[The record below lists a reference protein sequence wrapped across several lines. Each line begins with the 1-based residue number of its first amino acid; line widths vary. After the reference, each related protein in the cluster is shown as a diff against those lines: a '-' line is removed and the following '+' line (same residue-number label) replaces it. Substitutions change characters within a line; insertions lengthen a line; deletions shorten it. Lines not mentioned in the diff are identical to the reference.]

1 MRAFAFGGIVKKRFF
16 GICLFLFV
24 LTAAAGCGRTDGS
37 VESSAAGEAGAAVQN
52 MSAEA
57 ELQGEMLA
65 LTLHGYC
72 VSEVNAADLQ
82 ALGEPAGQESAG
94 KDPEGP
100 AGPESAGK
108 DPEGP
113 ADLESAAKALE
124 ALRRAME
131 EDRPEQQY
139 HAEDIT
145 VLLPTTEED
154 RKSGLTPR
162 ELAGTVHGWQDDE
175 GEYHILVSA
184 GNEIFWIRWGA
195 GQTENAGPTEN
206 AGEAESAGKAKTA
219 GEDDSARGGAALITG
234 KWGD

>member
-24 LTAAAGCGRTDGS
+24 LTAAAGCGRADGS

-100 AGPESAGK
+100 AG
-108 DPEGP
+108 
-113 ADLESAAKALE
+113 LESAAKALE

-131 EDRPEQQY
+131 ENRPEQQY

-145 VLLPTTEED
+145 VLLPTTKED

-195 GQTENAGPTEN
+195 GQTENAGQNEN
-206 AGEAESAGKAKTA
+206 A
-219 GEDDSARGGAALITG
+219 GEDDSARGGASVITG
-234 KWGD
+234 KWGDKNAQP

>member
-1 MRAFAFGGIVKKRFF
+1 MRAFAFGGIVKKIFA

-24 LTAAAGCGRTDGS
+24 LTAAAGCGRVDGS
-37 VESSAAGEAGAAVQN
+37 VESSAAGEAGAAAQN

-57 ELQGEMLA
+57 ELQGELLA

-82 ALGEPAGQESAG
+82 ALGEPAG
-94 KDPEGP
+94 P
-100 AGPESAGK
+100 
-108 DPEGP
+108 
-113 ADLESAAKALE
+113 ESAAKALE

-131 EDRPEQQY
+131 ENRPEQQY

-145 VLLPTTEED
+145 VLLPTTKED

-195 GQTENAGPTEN
+195 GQTENAGQNEN
-206 AGEAESAGKAKTA
+206 A

-234 KWGD
+234 KWGDKNAQP

>member
-1 MRAFAFGGIVKKRFF
+1 MRAFAFGGIVKKIFA

-24 LTAAAGCGRTDGS
+24 LTAAAGCGRADGS
-37 VESSAAGEAGAAVQN
+37 VESSAAGEAGAAAQN

-57 ELQGEMLA
+57 ELQGELLA

-82 ALGEPAGQESAG
+82 ALGEPAG
-94 KDPEGP
+94 P
-100 AGPESAGK
+100 
-108 DPEGP
+108 
-113 ADLESAAKALE
+113 ESAAKALE

-131 EDRPEQQY
+131 ENRPEQQY

-145 VLLPTTEED
+145 VLLPTTKED

-195 GQTENAGPTEN
+195 GQTENAGQNEN
-206 AGEAESAGKAKTA
+206 AV
-219 GEDDSARGGAALITG
+219 EDDSARGGAALITG
-234 KWGD
+234 KWGDKNAQP

>member
-24 LTAAAGCGRTDGS
+24 LTAAAGCGRADGS

-82 ALGEPAGQESAG
+82 ALGEPAG
-94 KDPEGP
+94 P
-100 AGPESAGK
+100 
-108 DPEGP
+108 
-113 ADLESAAKALE
+113 ESAAKALE

-195 GQTENAGPTEN
+195 GQTENAGETKT
-206 AGEAESAGKAKTA
+206 AGKAKTA
-219 GEDDSARGGAALITG
+219 GEDDSARGGASVITG
-234 KWGD
+234 KWGDKNAQP

>member
-24 LTAAAGCGRTDGS
+24 LTAAAGCGRADGS
-37 VESSAAGEAGAAVQN
+37 VESSAAGEAGAAAQN

-82 ALGEPAGQESAG
+82 ALGEPAGT
-94 KDPEGP
+94 
-100 AGPESAGK
+100 
-108 DPEGP
+108 
-113 ADLESAAKALE
+113 ESAAKALE

-131 EDRPEQQY
+131 ENRPEQQY

-145 VLLPTTEED
+145 VLLPTTKED

-195 GQTENAGPTEN
+195 GQTENAGETKT
-206 AGEAESAGKAKTA
+206 AGKAKTA
-219 GEDDSARGGAALITG
+219 GEDDSARGGASVITG
-234 KWGD
+234 KWGDKNAQP

>member
-1 MRAFAFGGIVKKRFF
+1 MRAFAFGGIVKKIFA

-24 LTAAAGCGRTDGS
+24 LTAAAGCGRADGS

-82 ALGEPAGQESAG
+82 ALGETAGA
-94 KDPEGP
+94 EGP
-100 AGPESAGK
+100 AG
-108 DPEGP
+108 
-113 ADLESAAKALE
+113 LESAAKALE

-131 EDRPEQQY
+131 ENRPEQQY

-162 ELAGTVHGWQDDE
+162 GLAGTVHGWQDEE

-195 GQTENAGPTEN
+195 GQTENAGETKT
-206 AGEAESAGKAKTA
+206 AGEAKTAGKAKTA
-219 GEDDSARGGAALITG
+219 GENDSARGGASVITG

>member
-1 MRAFAFGGIVKKRFF
+1 MRAFAFGGIVKKIFA

-24 LTAAAGCGRTDGS
+24 LTAAAGCGRADGS
-37 VESSAAGEAGAAVQN
+37 VESSAAGEAGAAAQN

-57 ELQGEMLA
+57 ELQGELLA

-82 ALGEPAGQESAG
+82 ALGEPAG
-94 KDPEGP
+94 P
-100 AGPESAGK
+100 
-108 DPEGP
+108 
-113 ADLESAAKALE
+113 ESAAKALE

-131 EDRPEQQY
+131 ENRPEQQY

-145 VLLPTTEED
+145 VLLPTTKED
-154 RKSGLTPR
+154 RKSGLPPR

-195 GQTENAGPTEN
+195 GQTENAGETKT
-206 AGEAESAGKAKTA
+206 AGKAKTA

-234 KWGD
+234 KWGDKNAQP

>member
-100 AGPESAGK
+100 AG
-108 DPEGP
+108 
-113 ADLESAAKALE
+113 LESAAKALE

-195 GQTENAGPTEN
+195 GQTENAGQNEN
-206 AGEAESAGKAKTA
+206 A

-234 KWGD
+234 KWGDKNAQP

>member
-100 AGPESAGK
+100 AG
-108 DPEGP
+108 
-113 ADLESAAKALE
+113 LESAAKALE

-131 EDRPEQQY
+131 ENRPEQQY

-145 VLLPTTEED
+145 VLLPTTKED

-195 GQTENAGPTEN
+195 GQTENAGETKT
-206 AGEAESAGKAKTA
+206 AGKAKTA
-219 GEDDSARGGAALITG
+219 GEDDSARGGASVITG

>member
-1 MRAFAFGGIVKKRFF
+1 MRAFAFGGIVKKIFA

-24 LTAAAGCGRTDGS
+24 LTAAAGCGRADGS
-37 VESSAAGEAGAAVQN
+37 VESSAAGEAGAAAQN

-57 ELQGEMLA
+57 ELQGELLA

-82 ALGEPAGQESAG
+82 ALGEPAGTESAG

-113 ADLESAAKALE
+113 AGLESAAKALE

-131 EDRPEQQY
+131 ENRPEQQY

-195 GQTENAGPTEN
+195 GQTENAGQNEN
-206 AGEAESAGKAKTA
+206 A

-234 KWGD
+234 KWGDKNAQP

>member
-1 MRAFAFGGIVKKRFF
+1 MRAFAFGGIVKKIFA

-24 LTAAAGCGRTDGS
+24 LTAAAGCGRADGS
-37 VESSAAGEAGAAVQN
+37 VESSAAGEAGAAAQN

-57 ELQGEMLA
+57 ELQGELLA

-82 ALGEPAGQESAG
+82 ALGEPAG
-94 KDPEGP
+94 
-100 AGPESAGK
+100 PESAGK
-108 DPEGP
+108 ELEGP
-113 ADLESAAKALE
+113 AGLESAAKALE

-131 EDRPEQQY
+131 ENRPEQQY

-175 GEYHILVSA
+175 GEYHILVSV

-206 AGEAESAGKAKTA
+206 AGEARTAGEAEAAGKAKTA
-219 GEDDSARGGAALITG
+219 GEDDSARGGASVITG

>member
-24 LTAAAGCGRTDGS
+24 LTAAAGCGRADGS

-82 ALGEPAGQESAG
+82 ALGEPAGTESAG

-100 AGPESAGK
+100 AG
-108 DPEGP
+108 
-113 ADLESAAKALE
+113 LESAAKALE

-131 EDRPEQQY
+131 ENRPEQQY

-195 GQTENAGPTEN
+195 GQTENAGQNEN
-206 AGEAESAGKAKTA
+206 AGEAESAGEAEAAGKAKTA
-219 GEDDSARGGAALITG
+219 GEDDSARGGASVITG

>member
-1 MRAFAFGGIVKKRFF
+1 MRAFAFGGIVKKIFA

-24 LTAAAGCGRTDGS
+24 LTAAAGCGRADGS
-37 VESSAAGEAGAAVQN
+37 VESSAAGEAGAAAQN

-82 ALGEPAGQESAG
+82 ALGEPAG
-94 KDPEGP
+94 
-100 AGPESAGK
+100 PESAGK
-108 DPEGP
+108 ELECP
-113 ADLESAAKALE
+113 AGLESAAKALE

-131 EDRPEQQY
+131 ENRPEQQY

-145 VLLPTTEED
+145 VLLPTTKED

-195 GQTENAGPTEN
+195 GQTENAGQNEN
-206 AGEAESAGKAKTA
+206 A

-234 KWGD
+234 KWGDKNAQP

>member
-24 LTAAAGCGRTDGS
+24 LTAAAGCGRADGS
-37 VESSAAGEAGAAVQN
+37 VESSAAGEAGAAAQN

-57 ELQGEMLA
+57 ELQGELLA

-82 ALGEPAGQESAG
+82 ALGEPAG
-94 KDPEGP
+94 P
-100 AGPESAGK
+100 
-108 DPEGP
+108 
-113 ADLESAAKALE
+113 ESAAKALE

-131 EDRPEQQY
+131 ENRPEQQY

-145 VLLPTTEED
+145 VLLPTTKED

-195 GQTENAGPTEN
+195 GQNEN
-206 AGEAESAGKAKTA
+206 A

-234 KWGD
+234 KWGDKNAQP

>member
-24 LTAAAGCGRTDGS
+24 LTAAAGCGRADGS
-37 VESSAAGEAGAAVQN
+37 VESSAAGEAGAAAQN

-57 ELQGEMLA
+57 ELQGELRA

-82 ALGEPAGQESAG
+82 ALGEPAGPESAG

-100 AGPESAGK
+100 AG
-108 DPEGP
+108 
-113 ADLESAAKALE
+113 LESAAKALE

-131 EDRPEQQY
+131 ENRPEQQY

-145 VLLPTTEED
+145 VLLPTTKED

-195 GQTENAGPTEN
+195 GQTENAGETKT
-206 AGEAESAGKAKTA
+206 AGKAKTA

-234 KWGD
+234 KWGDKNAQP

>member
-1 MRAFAFGGIVKKRFF
+1 MRAFAFGGIVKKIFA

-24 LTAAAGCGRTDGS
+24 LTAAAGCGRADGS
-37 VESSAAGEAGAAVQN
+37 VESSAAGEAGAAAQN

-57 ELQGEMLA
+57 ELQGELLA

-82 ALGEPAGQESAG
+82 ALGEPAG
-94 KDPEGP
+94 
-100 AGPESAGK
+100 PESAGK
-108 DPEGP
+108 ELEGP
-113 ADLESAAKALE
+113 AGLESAAKALE

-131 EDRPEQQY
+131 ENRPEQQY

-145 VLLPTTEED
+145 VLLPTTKED

-195 GQTENAGPTEN
+195 GQTENAGETKT
-206 AGEAESAGKAKTA
+206 AGKAKTA
-219 GEDDSARGGAALITG
+219 GEDDSARGGASVITG

>member
-1 MRAFAFGGIVKKRFF
+1 MRAFAFGGIVKKIFA
-16 GICLFLFV
+16 GICLFLFA
-24 LTAAAGCGRTDGS
+24 LTAAAGCGRTGS
-37 VESSAAGEAGAAVQN
+37 STESSATGEAGAAAQN

-57 ELQGEMLA
+57 ELQGELFA

-82 ALGEPAGQESAG
+82 ALGEPA
-94 KDPEGP
+94 DT
-100 AGPESAGK
+100 
-108 DPEGP
+108 
-113 ADLESAAKALE
+113 ESAAKALE

-131 EDRPEQQY
+131 ENRPEQQY

-145 VLLPTTEED
+145 VLLPTTKED

-162 ELAGTVHGWQDDE
+162 ELAGTVHGWQDEE

-195 GQTENAGPTEN
+195 GQAENAGKAET
-206 AGEAESAGKAKTA
+206 AGEA
-219 GEDDSARGGAALITG
+219 DSARGGASVITG

>member
-1 MRAFAFGGIVKKRFF
+1 MRAFAFGGIVKKIFA

-24 LTAAAGCGRTDGS
+24 LTAAAGCGRADGS
-37 VESSAAGEAGAAVQN
+37 VESSAAGEAGAAAQN

-57 ELQGEMLA
+57 ELQGELLA

-82 ALGEPAGQESAG
+82 ALGEPAG
-94 KDPEGP
+94 P
-100 AGPESAGK
+100 
-108 DPEGP
+108 
-113 ADLESAAKALE
+113 ESAAKALE

-131 EDRPEQQY
+131 ENRPEQQY

-145 VLLPTTEED
+145 VLLPTTKED

-195 GQTENAGPTEN
+195 GQTENAGETKT
-206 AGEAESAGKAKTA
+206 AGKAKTA

-234 KWGD
+234 KWGDKNAQP

>member
-24 LTAAAGCGRTDGS
+24 LTAAAGCGRADGS
-37 VESSAAGEAGAAVQN
+37 VESSAAGEAGAAAQN

-57 ELQGEMLA
+57 ELQGELLA

-82 ALGEPAGQESAG
+82 ALGEPAG
-94 KDPEGP
+94 P
-100 AGPESAGK
+100 
-108 DPEGP
+108 
-113 ADLESAAKALE
+113 ESAAKALE

-131 EDRPEQQY
+131 ENRPEQQY

-145 VLLPTTEED
+145 VLLPTTKED

-195 GQTENAGPTEN
+195 GQTENAGQNEN
-206 AGEAESAGKAKTA
+206 A
-219 GEDDSARGGAALITG
+219 GEDDSARGGASVITG
-234 KWGD
+234 KWGDKNAQP

>member
-1 MRAFAFGGIVKKRFF
+1 MRAFAFGGIVKKIFA

-24 LTAAAGCGRTDGS
+24 LTAAAGCGRADGS
-37 VESSAAGEAGAAVQN
+37 VESSAAGEAGAAAQN

-57 ELQGEMLA
+57 ELQGELLA

-82 ALGEPAGQESAG
+82 ALGEPAG
-94 KDPEGP
+94 
-100 AGPESAGK
+100 PESAGK
-108 DPEGP
+108 ELEGP
-113 ADLESAAKALE
+113 AGLESAAKALE

-131 EDRPEQQY
+131 ENRPEQQY

-145 VLLPTTEED
+145 VLLPTTKED

-195 GQTENAGPTEN
+195 GQTENAGQNEN
-206 AGEAESAGKAKTA
+206 A

-234 KWGD
+234 KWGDKNAQP

>member
-1 MRAFAFGGIVKKRFF
+1 MRAFAFGGIVKKIFA

-82 ALGEPAGQESAG
+82 ALGETAGA
-94 KDPEGP
+94 EGP

-113 ADLESAAKALE
+113 AGLESAAKALE

-195 GQTENAGPTEN
+195 GQTENAGQNEN
-206 AGEAESAGKAKTA
+206 A

-234 KWGD
+234 KWGDKNAQP

>member
-24 LTAAAGCGRTDGS
+24 LTAAAGCGRADGS

-82 ALGEPAGQESAG
+82 ALGEPAG
-94 KDPEGP
+94 P
-100 AGPESAGK
+100 
-108 DPEGP
+108 
-113 ADLESAAKALE
+113 ESAAKALE

-131 EDRPEQQY
+131 ENRPEQQY

-195 GQTENAGPTEN
+195 GQTENAGQNEN
-206 AGEAESAGKAKTA
+206 A

-234 KWGD
+234 KWGDKNAQP

>member
-1 MRAFAFGGIVKKRFF
+1 MRAFAFGGIVKKIFA

-24 LTAAAGCGRTDGS
+24 LTAAAGCGRADGS
-37 VESSAAGEAGAAVQN
+37 VESSAAGEAGAAAQN

-57 ELQGEMLA
+57 ELQGE
-65 LTLHGYC
+65 
-72 VSEVNAADLQ
+72 
-82 ALGEPAGQESAG
+82 SAG

-100 AGPESAGK
+100 AG
-108 DPEGP
+108 
-113 ADLESAAKALE
+113 LESAAKALE

-195 GQTENAGPTEN
+195 GQTENAGQNEN
-206 AGEAESAGKAKTA
+206 A

-234 KWGD
+234 KWGDKNAQP

>member
-1 MRAFAFGGIVKKRFF
+1 MRAFAFGGIVKKIFA

-100 AGPESAGK
+100 AG
-108 DPEGP
+108 
-113 ADLESAAKALE
+113 LESAAKALE

-131 EDRPEQQY
+131 ENRPEQQY

-145 VLLPTTEED
+145 VLLPTTKED

-195 GQTENAGPTEN
+195 GQTENAGETKT
-206 AGEAESAGKAKTA
+206 AGKAKTA
-219 GEDDSARGGAALITG
+219 GEDDSARGGASVITG

>member
-1 MRAFAFGGIVKKRFF
+1 MRAFAFGGIVKKIFA

-24 LTAAAGCGRTDGS
+24 LTAAAGCGRADGS
-37 VESSAAGEAGAAVQN
+37 VESSAAGEAGAAAQN

-57 ELQGEMLA
+57 ELQGELLA

-82 ALGEPAGQESAG
+82 ALGEPAG
-94 KDPEGP
+94 
-100 AGPESAGK
+100 PESAGK
-108 DPEGP
+108 ELECP
-113 ADLESAAKALE
+113 AGLESAAKALE

-131 EDRPEQQY
+131 ENRPEQQY

-145 VLLPTTEED
+145 VLLPTTKED

-195 GQTENAGPTEN
+195 GQTENAGQNEN
-206 AGEAESAGKAKTA
+206 A

-234 KWGD
+234 KWGDKNAQP

>member
-1 MRAFAFGGIVKKRFF
+1 MRAFAFGGIVKKIFA

-24 LTAAAGCGRTDGS
+24 LTAAAGCGRADGS
-37 VESSAAGEAGAAVQN
+37 VESSAAGEAGAAAQN

-57 ELQGEMLA
+57 ELQGELLA

-82 ALGEPAGQESAG
+82 ALGEPAG
-94 KDPEGP
+94 
-100 AGPESAGK
+100 PESAGK
-108 DPEGP
+108 ELEGP
-113 ADLESAAKALE
+113 AGLESAAKALE

-131 EDRPEQQY
+131 ENRPEQQY

-145 VLLPTTEED
+145 VLLPTTKED

-195 GQTENAGPTEN
+195 GQTENAGQNEN
-206 AGEAESAGKAKTA
+206 AV
-219 GEDDSARGGAALITG
+219 EDDSARGGAALITG
-234 KWGD
+234 KWGDKNAQP

>member
-24 LTAAAGCGRTDGS
+24 LTAAAGCGRADGS
-37 VESSAAGEAGAAVQN
+37 VESSAAGEAGAAAQN

-82 ALGEPAGQESAG
+82 ALGETAGAEGPAGLESTG

-100 AGPESAGK
+100 AG
-108 DPEGP
+108 
-113 ADLESAAKALE
+113 LESAAKALE

-131 EDRPEQQY
+131 ENRPEQQY

-195 GQTENAGPTEN
+195 GQTENAGQNEN
-206 AGEAESAGKAKTA
+206 A

-234 KWGD
+234 KWGDKNAQP

>member
-1 MRAFAFGGIVKKRFF
+1 MRAFAFGGIVKKIFA

-24 LTAAAGCGRTDGS
+24 LTAAAGCGRADGS
-37 VESSAAGEAGAAVQN
+37 VESSAAGEAGAAAQN

-57 ELQGEMLA
+57 ELQGELLA

-82 ALGEPAGQESAG
+82 ALGEPAG
-94 KDPEGP
+94 P
-100 AGPESAGK
+100 
-108 DPEGP
+108 
-113 ADLESAAKALE
+113 ESAAKALE

-131 EDRPEQQY
+131 ENRPEQQY

-145 VLLPTTEED
+145 VLLPTTKED

-195 GQTENAGPTEN
+195 GQTENAGETKT
-206 AGEAESAGKAKTA
+206 AGKAKTA
-219 GEDDSARGGAALITG
+219 GEDDSARSGAALITG
-234 KWGD
+234 KWGDKNAQP

>member
-1 MRAFAFGGIVKKRFF
+1 M
-16 GICLFLFV
+16 
-24 LTAAAGCGRTDGS
+24 
-37 VESSAAGEAGAAVQN
+37 
-52 MSAEA
+52 
-57 ELQGEMLA
+57 
-65 LTLHGYC
+65 
-72 VSEVNAADLQ
+72 NAADLQ

-113 ADLESAAKALE
+113 AGLESAAKALE

-145 VLLPTTEED
+145 VLLPTTKED

-195 GQTENAGPTEN
+195 GQTENAGETKT
-206 AGEAESAGKAKTA
+206 AGKAKTA

-234 KWGD
+234 KWGDKNAQP

>member
-1 MRAFAFGGIVKKRFF
+1 MRAFAFGGIVKKKFF

-100 AGPESAGK
+100 AG
-108 DPEGP
+108 
-113 ADLESAAKALE
+113 LESAAKALE

-131 EDRPEQQY
+131 ENRPEQQY

-145 VLLPTTEED
+145 VLLPTTKED

-195 GQTENAGPTEN
+195 GQTENAGQNEN
-206 AGEAESAGKAKTA
+206 A
-219 GEDDSARGGAALITG
+219 GEDDSARGGASVITG
-234 KWGD
+234 KWGDKNAQP

>member
-24 LTAAAGCGRTDGS
+24 LTAAAGCGRADGS

-100 AGPESAGK
+100 AG
-108 DPEGP
+108 
-113 ADLESAAKALE
+113 LESAAKALE

-195 GQTENAGPTEN
+195 GQAENAGKAEAAGKAKT
-206 AGEAESAGKAKTA
+206 AGEAEATGKAKTA
-219 GEDDSARGGAALITG
+219 GEDDSARGGASVITG

>member
-1 MRAFAFGGIVKKRFF
+1 MKKIFA

-24 LTAAAGCGRTDGS
+24 LTAAAGCGRADGS
-37 VESSAAGEAGAAVQN
+37 VESSAAGEAGAAAQN

-57 ELQGEMLA
+57 ELQGELLA

-82 ALGEPAGQESAG
+82 ALEGRQARDRRSG
-94 KDPEGP
+94 GP
-100 AGPESAGK
+100 AG
-108 DPEGP
+108 
-113 ADLESAAKALE
+113 LESAAKALE

-131 EDRPEQQY
+131 ENRPEQQY

-145 VLLPTTEED
+145 VLLPTTKED

-195 GQTENAGPTEN
+195 GQTENAGQNEN
-206 AGEAESAGKAKTA
+206 A

-234 KWGD
+234 KWGDKNAQP

>member
-1 MRAFAFGGIVKKRFF
+1 MRAFAFGGIVKKIFA

-24 LTAAAGCGRTDGS
+24 LTAAAGCGRADGS
-37 VESSAAGEAGAAVQN
+37 VESSAAGEAGAAAQN

-57 ELQGEMLA
+57 ELQGELLA

-82 ALGEPAGQESAG
+82 ALGEPAG
-94 KDPEGP
+94 P
-100 AGPESAGK
+100 
-108 DPEGP
+108 
-113 ADLESAAKALE
+113 ESAAKALE

-131 EDRPEQQY
+131 ENRPEQQY

-195 GQTENAGPTEN
+195 GQTENAGQNEN
-206 AGEAESAGKAKTA
+206 A

-234 KWGD
+234 KWGDKNAQP

>member
-82 ALGEPAGQESAG
+82 ALGEPAG
-94 KDPEGP
+94 
-100 AGPESAGK
+100 PESAGK
-108 DPEGP
+108 ELEGP
-113 ADLESAAKALE
+113 AGLESAAKALE

-131 EDRPEQQY
+131 ENRPEQQY

-195 GQTENAGPTEN
+195 GQAENAGQNEN
-206 AGEAESAGKAKTA
+206 A

-234 KWGD
+234 KWGDKNAQP

>member
-37 VESSAAGEAGAAVQN
+37 VESSAAGEAGAAEQN
-52 MSAEA
+52 KSADA
-57 ELQGEMLA
+57 QLQGEMLA

-100 AGPESAGK
+100 AG
-108 DPEGP
+108 
-113 ADLESAAKALE
+113 LESAAKALE

-195 GQTENAGPTEN
+195 GQTENAGQNEN
-206 AGEAESAGKAKTA
+206 A

-234 KWGD
+234 KWGDKNAQP

>member
-1 MRAFAFGGIVKKRFF
+1 MRAFAFGGIVKKIFA

-24 LTAAAGCGRTDGS
+24 LTAAAGCGRADGS
-37 VESSAAGEAGAAVQN
+37 VESSAAGEAGAAAQN

-57 ELQGEMLA
+57 ELQGELLA

-82 ALGEPAGQESAG
+82 ALGEPAG
-94 KDPEGP
+94 P
-100 AGPESAGK
+100 
-108 DPEGP
+108 
-113 ADLESAAKALE
+113 ESAAKALE

-131 EDRPEQQY
+131 ENRPEQQY

-145 VLLPTTEED
+145 VLLPTTKED

-195 GQTENAGPTEN
+195 GQTENAGQNEN
-206 AGEAESAGKAKTA
+206 A

-234 KWGD
+234 KWGDKNAQP

>member
-82 ALGEPAGQESAG
+82 ALGEPAGPESAG
-94 KDPEGP
+94 EELECP